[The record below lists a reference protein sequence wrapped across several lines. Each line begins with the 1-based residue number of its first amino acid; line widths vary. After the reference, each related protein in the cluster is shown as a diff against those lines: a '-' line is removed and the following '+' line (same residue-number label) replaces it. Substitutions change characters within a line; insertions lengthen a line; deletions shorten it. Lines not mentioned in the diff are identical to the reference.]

1 MKLYCRRANPGPARG
16 ENNISKSLV
25 AYFSA
30 SGSTRKVA
38 QRLAKAAGADLF
50 EIVPEQPYTAADLD
64 WTDRNSRSTRERDP
78 KCRPAVALTCENM
91 ADYDTVYV
99 GFPIWWYVAP
109 TIINTFLEAH
119 DLTGKR
125 VVPFATSGGS
135 RMGGTVAALEPSA
148 PGATFVAG
156 DVLNDASDAKLEA
169 FVKANA

>member
-1 MKLYCRRANPGPARG
+1 M
-16 ENNISKSLV
+16 SKSLV

-38 QRLAKAAGADLF
+38 QRLAKVAGADLF

-78 KCRPAVALTCENM
+78 KCRAAVASICENM

-109 TIINTFLEAH
+109 AIINTFLEAY

-135 RMGGTVAALEPSA
+135 RMGVTVAALKTSA
-148 PGATFVAG
+148 PGATFAAG
-156 DVLNDASDAKLEA
+156 DVLNGASDAKLEA